1 MRVKKQKTNR
11 RTIRF
16 YKTCCG
22 FREPFKVLCDGTFLH
37 YLLTHKMGPPAD
49 PLSRLL
55 SASSR
60 PFTTRC
66 VIAEL
71 KKLGNS
77 FIGTSSVARKL
88 DAAKCNHEP
97 LKSASD
103 CLESLIGDGNPE
115 HFWVATQD
123 AELRMKLRQVPAVAI
138 ILAQNNF
145 LVLEP
150 PSEKQQAFAHAS
162 EAQRTHASKREF
174 QIIEARERKKEAL
187 LAAKDME
194 DEVGEATNQEPSNN
208 LLRSSVSLKTNF
220 ETNLHRR
227 KSVSTADHPRFKKKR
242 AKGPNP
248 LSCKKKIKKPS
259 KTETKVQRHAGDDG
273 GGIASIGNRG
283 HGRKKVASSE

>member
-37 YLLTHKMGPPAD
+37 YLLTHKMGAPAD

-55 SASSR
+55 SASCR

-71 KKLGNS
+71 KNLGDS
-77 FIGTSSVARKL
+77 FSGTVSVARKL
-88 DAAKCNHEP
+88 DAAKCDHEP

-103 CLESLIGDGNPE
+103 CLKSLIGDGNPE

-123 AELRMKLRQVPAVAI
+123 AELRMKLRKVSALAI

-150 PSEKQQAFAHAS
+150 PSEKQQAFAHAN
-162 EAQRTHASKREF
+162 EAQRMHASKREF
-174 QIIEARERKKEAL
+174 QIMEAQEKKKEAL
-187 LAAKDME
+187 LEAKAMD
-194 DEVGEATNQEPSNN
+194 DEAGDDANQQSNSN
-208 LLRSSVSLKTNF
+208 LFRSSVANLKPKF
-220 ETNLHRR
+220 ETSFKRR
-227 KSVSTADHPRFKKKR
+227 RFSTADHPQFKKNR

-248 LSCKKKIKKPS
+248 LSCKKKIKKPTKMES
-259 KTETKVQRHAGDDG
+259 KVVQRHDGDAS
-273 GGIASIGNRG
+273 GGIVSKGNKR
-283 HGRKKVASSE
+283 RRR